1 MTYNYYIISEF
12 PQKLGVMSIEWILS
26 FYALSAVPAA
36 LPGKTLVRFEK
47 HCHPGKADSVLVMAT
62 LAALLG

>member
-1 MTYNYYIISEF
+1 
-12 PQKLGVMSIEWILS
+12 LGVMSIEWILS
-26 FYALSAVPAA
+26 FSALSAVPAA